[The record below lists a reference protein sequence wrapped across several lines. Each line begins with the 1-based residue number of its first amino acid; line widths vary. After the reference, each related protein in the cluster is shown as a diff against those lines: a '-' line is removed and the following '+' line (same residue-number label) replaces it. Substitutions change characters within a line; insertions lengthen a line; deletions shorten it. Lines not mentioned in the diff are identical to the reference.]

1 MVCSSAVRPRS
12 FIVRHERFFEIVECF
27 PAPYEGHPAFLNR
40 ALDDT
45 GRVGS
50 GVEQVDDLVE
60 SQSGFLEFGPPSS
73 RASANCAAAARQ
85 DTIF

>member
-1 MVCSSAVRPRS
+1 VVCSSAVRPRS
-12 FIVRHERFFEIVECF
+12 FIVRRERFFEIVECF

-40 ALDDT
+40 AFDDVHDT

-60 SQSGFLEFGPPSS
+60 F
-73 RASANCAAAARQ
+73 
-85 DTIF
+85 